1 MKKRTL
7 ILSIFLCTCL
17 LGAASCSS
25 FAKGYAAGESSDK
38 ATITTKA
45 KTTKEQETKAAPTPT
60 PTPKPTATPT
70 PKPTPTPT
78 PEPTPTPAPT
88 LTPEQ
93 KEDTYHSVE
102 YEEYA
107 RNPADHE
114 YDMVKLNGEVIQVM
128 EEEGDQGTILT
139 LRILQNDDYDTI
151 WLVYYVLPDGAS
163 RILEGDNV
171 KVYGI
176 SAGVY
181 SYETVQGN
189 SLTVPLIVADDVIL
203 KS

>member
-1 MKKRTL
+1 MKRKTL
-7 ILSIFLCTCL
+7 ILSVFLCVCL
-17 LGAASCSS
+17 MGAASCSA
-25 FAKGYAAGESSDK
+25 FAAGDAAGESSHK
-38 ATITTKA
+38 AAVTTA
-45 KTTKEQETKAAPTPT
+45 AETKKVLETTAAPTPV
-60 PTPKPTATPT
+60 PTST
-70 PKPTPTPT
+70 PTPTPT
-78 PEPTPTPAPT
+78 PEPTPTPTPTPTPAPT
-88 LTPEQ
+88 LTPDQ
-93 KEDTYHSVE
+93 KEDTYLSVE

-114 YDMVKLNGEVIQVM
+114 YDMVKLSGEVIQVM

-151 WLVYYVLPDGAS
+151 WLVYYELPDGAS

-171 KVYGI
+171 KIYGM

-189 SLTVPLIVADDVIL
+189 TLTVPLIVAEDVIF

>member
-1 MKKRTL
+1 MKKKRML
-7 ILSIFLCTCL
+7 ILSVFLCVCL
-17 LGAASCSS
+17 MGAASCSA
-25 FAKGYAAGESSDK
+25 FAEGYAAGESSPK
-38 ATITTKA
+38 TNVTTKA
-45 KTTKEQETKAAPTPT
+45 ATTKVQETTAAPTPT
-60 PTPKPTATPT
+60 PI
-70 PKPTPTPT
+70 PTPTPT

-93 KEDTYHSVE
+93 KEETYLSVE
-102 YEEYA
+102 YDEYA
-107 RNPADHE
+107 RNPQNHE
-114 YDMVKLNGEVIQVM
+114 YEMVKLNGSVVQVM
-128 EEEGDQGTILT
+128 EEEGDQGTGLT
-139 LRILQNDDYDTI
+139 IRIMQNDNYETI
-151 WLVYYVLPDGAS
+151 WLVYYLLPDGAS

-189 SLTVPLIVADDVIL
+189 SLTVPLIVAEDVIF

>member
-1 MKKRTL
+1 MTKKTL
-7 ILSIFLCTCL
+7 ILSVFLCVCL
-17 LGAASCSS
+17 MGTSSCSA
-25 FAKGYAAGESSDK
+25 FAKGYAAGESSHK
-38 ATITTKA
+38 ATAATTA
-45 KTTKEQETKAAPTPT
+45 ETKKVKETTAAPTPT
-60 PTPKPTATPT
+60 PTPTPTATPTPMPT
-70 PKPTPTPT
+70 PKPTPTPV
-78 PEPTPTPAPT
+78 PT

-93 KEDTYHSVE
+93 KEDTYLSVE

-114 YDMVKLNGEVIQVM
+114 YDMVKLKGEVIQVM

-189 SLTVPLIVADDVIL
+189 TLTVPLIVAEDVVF

>member
-7 ILSIFLCTCL
+7 ILCVFLCLCL
-17 LGAASCSS
+17 MGAASCSA
-25 FAKGYAAGESSDK
+25 FAEGYAAGESSPK
-38 ATITTKA
+38 ADVTATA
-45 KTTKEQETKAAPTPT
+45 KTTKAQETTADSTPT
-60 PTPKPTATPT
+60 PTPAPT

-78 PEPTPTPAPT
+78 LEPTPTPAPT

-93 KEDTYHSVE
+93 KEDTYLSVE

-189 SLTVPLIVADDVIL
+189 SLTVPLIVADDVIF